1 MNNPSWIL
9 TTLAA
14 GVLLGSGL
22 AHAGPMSFTLSAVG
36 TQGNMTAPQAAEAAF
51 LAGLLPSSVV
61 TEDFEGFVSGTQ
73 DSPFDTAVGR
83 FEMIVPG
90 VGGLCESGRNTVG
103 DCTDGVAIL
112 DAANSPY
119 AGRFNT
125 TGVGTTAAGSQWLDS
140 FDAQEFRFTPN
151 ANVNAIGFYITD
163 PNDSGGRFDFLL
175 ASGVA
180 SLSFEDVFGAALRNG
195 RAYYVTFTSSED
207 ITGLTIFSNDRD
219 DGFGIDDVTV
229 ARVPEPGSMVLLGL
243 GVLGAT
249 LARRRR
255 PV

>member
-1 MNNPSWIL
+1 MTNPSRLL

-14 GVLLGSGL
+14 GALLASGL

-51 LAGLLPSSVV
+51 LAGLLPGSIV

-73 DSPFDTAVGR
+73 GSPFDTAVGR

-90 VGGLCESGRNTVG
+90 VGGLCESGRNSVG

-112 DAANSPY
+112 DAGNSPY
-119 AGRFNT
+119 GGRFNT
-125 TGVGTTAAGSQWLDS
+125 TAGGSQWLDS
-140 FDAQEFRFTPN
+140 FDAQEFRFTPI
-151 ANVNAIGFYITD
+151 VDINAIGFYITD

-180 SLSFEDVFGAALRNG
+180 SVSFEDVFGSSLRNG
-195 RAYYVTFTSSED
+195 RAYYLTFTSTED
-207 ITGLTIFSNDRD
+207 ITGLTIFSNNRD

-229 ARVPEPGSMVLLGL
+229 ARVPEPGSLTLLGL
-243 GVLGAT
+243 GLLGAAI
-249 LARRRR
+249 ARRRR
-255 PV
+255 IA

>member
-1 MNNPSWIL
+1 MNNQSKFL

-14 GVLLGSGL
+14 GALFASGL
-22 AHAGPMSFTLSAVG
+22 AHAGPMYFTLSAVG
-36 TQGNMTAPQAAEAAF
+36 TEGNMTAPQAAEAAF
-51 LAGLLPSSVV
+51 LAGLLPGSVV

-112 DAANSPY
+112 DAGNSPY
-119 AGRFNT
+119 GGRFNT
-125 TGVGTTAAGSQWLDS
+125 TAGGSQWLDS

-151 ANVNAIGFYITD
+151 ANINAIGFFITD
-163 PNDSGGRFDFLL
+163 PNDSGGRFDFSL
-175 ASGVA
+175 ASGVE
-180 SLSFEDVFGAALRNG
+180 SMSFEDIFGSALSNG
-195 RAYYVTFTSSED
+195 RVYYLTFTSSED
-207 ITGLTIFSNDRD
+207 ITGLTIFSNNRD

-229 ARVPEPGSMVLLGL
+229 ARVAEPGSLTLLGIGL
-243 GVLGAT
+243 LGAG

-255 PV
+255 IA